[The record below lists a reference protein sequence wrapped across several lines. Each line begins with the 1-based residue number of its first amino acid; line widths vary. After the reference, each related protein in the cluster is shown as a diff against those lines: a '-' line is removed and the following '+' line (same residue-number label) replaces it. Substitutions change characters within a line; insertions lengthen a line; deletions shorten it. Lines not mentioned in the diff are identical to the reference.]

1 MPRGIPSNPDTA
13 RRPGMKPH
21 TETIQVK
28 DGHNTR
34 EVKVERRER
43 RNTGIDSSR
52 LKFDRPEYQREGYA
66 RRWAADRNNRL
77 KELFDQDYDYV
88 LDDKGQKMTQF
99 GGTDRFGNKFDHY
112 LMEKPLDWY
121 EEDKLKKLE
130 KSSLEQ
136 ETKSNNAISGASK
149 GLNMYRP
156 KTDDNVALA
165 EID

>member
-1 MPRGIPSNPDTA
+1 MSNT
-13 RRPGMKPH
+13 
-21 TETIQVK
+21 TIEIK
-28 DGHNTR
+28 KRNLTR

-43 RNTGIDSSR
+43 RSTGVDSSR

-66 RRWAADRNNRL
+66 RRWAADRGNRL
-77 KELFDQDYDYV
+77 RELFDQDYDFV
-88 LDDKGQKMTQF
+88 LDDKGEKMTQF

-121 EEDKLKKLE
+121 EQDKLQKLE

-136 ETKSNNAISGASK
+136 EQKNNNTISQASK
-149 GLNMYRP
+149 GVNIYRT
-156 KTDDNVALA
+156 KTDDNIALA

>member
-1 MPRGIPSNPDTA
+1 MSRTQREIS
-13 RRPGMKPH
+13 
-21 TETIQVK
+21 EVK
-28 DGHNTR
+28 DGNITR
-34 EVKVERRER
+34 EAKVERRER
-43 RNTGIDSSR
+43 RSNGESSSR

-66 RRWAADRNNRL
+66 RRWAADRSNRL
-77 KELFDQDYDYV
+77 DELYNQDYDFV
-88 LDDKGQKMTQF
+88 LNESGEKMKQF

-121 EEDKLKKLE
+121 EEDKTKKLE

-136 ETKSNNAISGASK
+136 EQKNNNAISGASK
-149 GLNMYRP
+149 GLNIYRP

>member
-1 MPRGIPSNPDTA
+1 MPRGIPNN
-13 RRPGMKPH
+13 RRKTT
-21 TETIQVK
+21 TETIEVK
-28 DGHNTR
+28 ADGTLIR
-34 EVKVERRER
+34 QVKVERRER
-43 RNTGIDSSR
+43 RSNGEASN
-52 LKFDRPEYQREGYA
+52 KFRFNRKEYEREGYN
-66 RRWAADRNNRL
+66 RYWPADIGNRL
-77 KELFDQDYDYV
+77 NELYNQDYDFV
-88 LDDKGQKMTQF
+88 LDENGEKIKQF